1 MGILPTM
8 AFVVKRGSGR
18 WEIRESA
25 STPDGP
31 RSRTLATF
39 EALTPAVLEAA
50 QVRANQPFEVDELA
64 NKAARAGA
72 PVQLSRADRL
82 ARQLLA
88 ELSNDRRPSRGL
100 AAELRESLAEGSH
113 RPEPAVWVSET
124 DQLRGRTLA
133 ELMDLTDVLPGE
145 WKPGGLK
152 MPTLRRSP

>member
-1 MGILPTM
+1 M

-39 EALTPAVLEAA
+39 EVLTTAVLEAA
-50 QVRANQPFEVDELA
+50 QVRASQPFGADELA

-72 PVQLSRADRL
+72 AVQLSQADRL

-100 AAELRESLAEGSH
+100 TAELRESLTEGSH
-113 RPEPAVWVSET
+113 RPEPAGWVGET
-124 DQLRGRTLA
+124 DQVRGRTLA
-133 ELMDLTDVLPGE
+133 ELMDLTDGLPGE
-145 WKPGGLK
+145 WRPGPLK
-152 MPTLRRSP
+152 MPELRRRV